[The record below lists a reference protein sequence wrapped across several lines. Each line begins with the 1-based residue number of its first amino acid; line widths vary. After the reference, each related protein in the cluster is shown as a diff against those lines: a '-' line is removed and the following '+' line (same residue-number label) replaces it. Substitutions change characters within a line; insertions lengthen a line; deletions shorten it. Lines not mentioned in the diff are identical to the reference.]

1 MMRLTVVGAGLAGS
15 EAALQA
21 AARGVRVRLVE
32 MRPGTMTPAHRTGEV
47 AELVCSNSL
56 KSDEPGNAHGLLK
69 AELRILGSRLLDCA
83 ERARVPGGKAL
94 VVDRERFSAAVA
106 EELERAGV
114 ELVREEVTTL
124 PGGPAIIAAGPL
136 LSDALAG
143 ALEAAL
149 GAGRLFFF
157 DAIAPVVSAES
168 LDPGVVF
175 RGSRYGAGEDYLNCP
190 MTRDE
195 YERFVA
201 ELASAETAPVRDF
214 ETTALF
220 EGCLPVEELARRGP
234 DTLAFGPMKPV
245 GLVDPRTGQRPHAVV
260 QLRQENAE
268 GTMFNLV
275 GFQTRLKQ
283 AEQRRVFRMI
293 PGLANAGFLRYG
305 AMHRNSYLDGP
316 RVLLPT
322 LQCRARPD
330 LFVGGQLTGVEG
342 YVESIGAG
350 LVAGI
355 NAARLMLGDRPVEV
369 PAEMML
375 GSLLRYVSAP
385 CSGQYVRSGSGSPI
399 RNGKP
404 TADIGLGRNPDRR
417 HVGLCPA
424 PEDRMPV
431 MSLTRGACPSY
442 RFQPMNA
449 NFGLLPPVAGVK
461 GRRQRREAQ
470 VERALAA
477 IAGFAGQV
485 GPARGD

>member
-1 MMRLTVVGAGLAGS
+1 MSGLTVVGAGLAGS

-21 AARGVRVRLVE
+21 VRRGVRVRLVE
-32 MRPGTMTPAHRTGEV
+32 MRPGRTTEAHRTDGP

-69 AELRILGSRLLDCA
+69 AELRILGSRLLECA

-94 VVDRERFSAAVA
+94 VVDRERFSDAVRA
-106 EELERAGV
+106 ELEQAGV
-114 ELVREEVTTL
+114 ELVREEATAV
-124 PGGPAIIAAGPL
+124 PGGSAIIASGPL
-136 LSDALAG
+136 TSEPLASS
-143 ALEAAL
+143 LESAL

-168 LDPGVVF
+168 LDHDVVF

-201 ELASAETAPVRDF
+201 ELAGAETAAVRDF
-214 ETTALF
+214 EPAVLF

-245 GLVDPRTGQRPHAVV
+245 GLADPRTGQRPHAVV

-293 PGLANAGFLRYG
+293 PGLGRAEFLRYG
-305 AMHRNSYLDGP
+305 SMHRNCFLEGP

-322 LQCRARPD
+322 LQARARPD
-330 LFVGGQLTGVEG
+330 LFIGGQLTGVEG

-350 LVAGI
+350 LVAGV
-355 NAARLMLGDRPVEV
+355 NAARLALGQEPVTV
-369 PAEMML
+369 PGETML

-385 CSGQYVRSGSGSPI
+385 GPGGANGCADEPGTRSELPGQFGHVPI
-399 RNGKP
+399 
-404 TADIGLGRNPDRR
+404 
-417 HVGLCPA
+417 
-424 PEDRMPV
+424 
-431 MSLTRGACPSY
+431 

-461 GRRQRREAQ
+461 GRGPRRQAQ
-470 VERALAA
+470 VERALA
-477 IAGFAGQV
+477 G
-485 GPARGD
+485 ARELAAALG

>member
-32 MRPGTMTPAHRTGEV
+32 MRPGTMTPAHRTGGP

-56 KSDEPGNAHGLLK
+56 KSDEPANAHGLLK
-69 AELRILGSRLLDCA
+69 AELRALGSRLLGCA

-94 VVDRERFSAAVA
+94 VVDRERFSAAVG

-114 ELVREEVTTL
+114 ELAREEARSL
-124 PGGPAIIAAGPL
+124 PDEPAVVAAGPL
-136 LSDALAG
+136 VSDALAG
-143 ALEAAL
+143 ALEEAL

-168 LDPGVVF
+168 LDPGIVF
-175 RGSRYGAGEDYLNCP
+175 RGSRYGAGSEATLTPSLPLKGEGKEGRGLGPAAESGGDYLNCP

-201 ELASAETAPVRDF
+201 ELVKAETATVRDF
-214 ETTALF
+214 EATALF

-245 GLVDPRTGQRPHAVV
+245 GLSDPRTGQRPHAVV
-260 QLRQENAE
+260 QLRQENAA

-283 AEQRRVFRMI
+283 AEQQRVFRMI
-293 PGLANAGFLRYG
+293 PGLGQAEFLRYG

-322 LQCRARPD
+322 LQARARPD
-330 LFVGGQLTGVEG
+330 LFIGGQLTGVEG

-369 PAEMML
+369 PAETML
-375 GSLLRYVSAP
+375 GSLLRYAAG
-385 CSGQYVRSGSGSPI
+385 CGSRDAGSDSRPQ
-399 RNGKP
+399 NATCG
-404 TADIGLGRNPDRR
+404 
-417 HVGLCPA
+417 
-424 PEDRMPV
+424 
-431 MSLTRGACPSY
+431 SCPSG

-485 GPARGD
+485 CPARGG